1 MIKWINTRF
10 WESVARLILRNRF
23 VFLAAIVATTF
34 FLSTQWSNIRFS
46 FTEASLLPDNHP
58 FNTFYQEFLDRFGEE
73 GNVVVLAVQ
82 DAHFFSPE
90 KLAAWK
96 ALGDSLALDSSV
108 GNVVGISELTQ
119 LKRNK
124 RKRIFEL
131 APIPHQQPKT
141 KEEAIALKRYLFQQQ
156 PLYDNLL
163 FNKET
168 NVVQTAVYLRTDVVN
183 SGARQTFVDK
193 TLVPLVKNFEVQTG
207 LDVRVSG
214 MPYIRT
220 INAQMILNEIG
231 LFVVVATLVTT
242 LIFFFFFRSYRA
254 TFISMSIVVI
264 GVMWAFGIIGL
275 LGFEITV
282 LTALIP
288 PIIIVIGVPNCIFLI
303 NKYQN
308 EIKKHGNQARSLQ
321 RVISKIGNA
330 TLMTNMTTACGF
342 ATFMLTNSTLLR
354 EFGIVASINIMMIF
368 LLSLL
373 MIPIIYSFM
382 SIPKKKHLEHLNRK
396 WMSGFVSWMERMVK
410 QHRVSVYFVAIIAL
424 MLSIVGMYEIRL
436 SGTII
441 DDMPKK
447 ASFYQDIRFFETHFK
462 GVMPIEIMVDTKRK
476 NGATRLSTLNRM
488 NRLEE
493 NLREIPELSTPISA
507 VTVAKYLK
515 QSFYNG
521 NPKYFQLPTNQE
533 NNFIRAHAKNLGG
546 EANFLTRLVDS
557 TGQYARITVMLQ
569 DVTTERMEAIE
580 KQIQNSINKYF
591 PADVFEVS
599 MTGKAL
605 GYLKGTRFLVRNLV
619 VSLSLA
625 ILLIALF
632 MAYMFR
638 SFRMILIS
646 LLPNV
651 IPLILTAGMMGFLG
665 IAIKPSTI
673 LVFSV
678 AFGISVDDTIHF
690 LVKYRQE
697 LQSSKW
703 NIKKSVY
710 TALRETGV
718 SMFYT
723 SIVLFFGFSVF
734 MISSYGGTV
743 ALGGLVSATLLFAML
758 ANLILLPSLLLSLEK
773 QIANERTLKE
783 PKFQILPENEA
794 E

>member
-10 WESVARLILRNRF
+10 WASVARLILRNRIL
-23 VFLAAIVATTF
+23 FLVAIVANTF
-34 FLSTQWSNIRFS
+34 FLSTQWGNIRFS
-46 FTEASLLPDNHP
+46 FTEANLLPDNHP
-58 FNTFYQEFLDRFGEE
+58 FNTYYERFLDRFGEE
-73 GNVVVLAVQ
+73 GNMVVIAVQ
-82 DAHFFSPE
+82 DNQFFTVE
-90 KLAAWK
+90 KLTAWK
-96 ALGDSLALDSSV
+96 ALGDNLAASPSIEYM
-108 GNVVGISELTQ
+108 VGISELTQ
-119 LKRNK
+119 LKRNTKK
-124 RKRIFEL
+124 RVFESV
-131 APIPHQQPKT
+131 PIPYQNPKT
-141 KEEAIALKRYLFQQQ
+141 KEEATALKQWLFQQQ
-156 PLYDNLL
+156 PLYNELL

-168 NVVQTAVYLRTDVVN
+168 DVVQTGLYLRPEVVN
-183 SGARQTFVDK
+183 SGERQAFVDDVLMPK
-193 TLVPLVKNFEVQTG
+193 IAAFEAETG

-220 INAQMILNEIG
+220 INAKMILDEIG
-231 LFVVVATLVTT
+231 LFVVAATLVTT
-242 LIFFFFFRSYRA
+242 LIFFFFFRSYQA

-275 LGFEITV
+275 LGYEITV

-308 EIKKHGNQARSLQ
+308 EIKNHGNQARSLQ

-342 ATFMLTNSTLLR
+342 ATFILTNSTLLR
-354 EFGIVASINIMMIF
+354 EFGIMASINIMMIF

-382 SIPKKKHLEHLNRK
+382 SIPNKKHLEHLNRK
-396 WMSGFVSWMERMVK
+396 WMSGFVGWMERMVK
-410 QHRVSVYFVAIIAL
+410 QYRVSVYFISVIAL
-424 MLSIVGMYEIRL
+424 MLSIIGMYEIRL
-436 SGTII
+436 SGTIV

-447 ASFYQDIRFFETHFK
+447 ADFYKDIQFFETHFK

-476 NGATRLSTLNRM
+476 NGVTRLSTLNRI
-488 NRLEE
+488 NRLE
-493 NLREIPELSTPISA
+493 NDLREIPELSNPVSA
-507 VTVAKYLK
+507 VAVAKYLK
-515 QSFYNG
+515 QAFYNG

-533 NNFIRAHAKNLGG
+533 NNFIRAHTKNLGDKTS
-546 EANFLTRLVDS
+546 FLTRLVDE
-557 TGQYARITVMLQ
+557 TGQFARITVMLK
-569 DVTTERMEAIE
+569 DVSTERMEAIE
-580 KQIQNSINKYF
+580 QQVQNSINKYF
-591 PADVFEVS
+591 PANRFDVS

-678 AFGISVDDTIHF
+678 AFGISVDDTIHY

-697 LQSSKW
+697 LQATKW

-710 TALRETGV
+710 AALRETGV

-783 PKFQILPENEA
+783 PKFQIFPENQA

>member
-10 WESVARLILRNRF
+10 WESVARLILRNRI
-23 VFLAAIVATTF
+23 VFLLAILSTTF
-34 FLSTQWSNIRFS
+34 LLSTQWSNIRFS
-46 FTEASLLPDNHP
+46 FTEANLLPDNHP
-58 FNTFYQEFLDRFGEE
+58 FNAFYEEFLDRFGEE
-73 GNVVVLAVQ
+73 GNMIVLAVRD
-82 DAHFFSPE
+82 DAFFEPE
-90 KLAAWK
+90 KLAAWA
-96 ALGDSLALDSSV
+96 ALGDSLASSPSV
-108 GNVVGISELTQ
+108 ENVVDISRLTQ
-119 LKRNK
+119 LRRND
-124 RKRIFEL
+124 RKKVFEITPL
-131 APIPHQQPKT
+131 TYQRPKT
-141 KEEAIALKRYLFQQQ
+141 QAEATALKEWLYKQ
-156 PLYDNLL
+156 PLYDGLL
-163 FNKET
+163 FNQET
-168 NVVQTAVYLRTDVVN
+168 SVIQTAVYLKVEVVN
-183 SGARQTFVDK
+183 SGARQQFVDNLLANK
-193 TLVPLVKNFEVQTG
+193 VGAFENETG
-207 LDVRVSG
+207 LDIRVSG

-220 INAQMILNEIG
+220 LNAKMILDEIG
-231 LFVVVATLVTT
+231 LFVLMATLVTT

-321 RVISKIGNA
+321 RVISKVGNA

-342 ATFMLTNSTLLR
+342 ATFTLTNSSLLR

-382 SIPKKKHLEHLNRK
+382 SIPNKKHLEHLNRL
-396 WMSGFVSWMERMVK
+396 WISGFIKWMERMVK
-410 QHRVSVYFVAIIAL
+410 HRRVSIYFISVLTL
-424 MLSIVGMYEIRL
+424 MLSIIGIYEIRL

-447 ASFYQDIRFFETHFK
+447 SDFYQDIRFFETHFK
-462 GVMPIEIMVDTKRK
+462 GVMPIEIMIDTKRA
-476 NGATRLSTLNRM
+476 NVATRLSTLNRM
-488 NRLEE
+488 NRLE
-493 NLREIPELSTPISA
+493 NDLLEISELSNPVSA
-507 VTVAKYLK
+507 VSIAKYLK
-515 QSFYNG
+515 QSYFNG
-521 NPKYFQLPTNQE
+521 NPKYFQLPTKQQD
-533 NNFIRAHAKNLGG
+533 NFIRAHSKNLDG
-546 EANFLTRLVDS
+546 EVNFLKSLVDP
-557 TGQYARITVMLQ
+557 TGQFARMTVMLQ

-580 KQIQNSINKYF
+580 MEIKKSIDKHFSTDRFN
-591 PADVFEVS
+591 VS
-599 MTGKAL
+599 ITGKAL

-619 VSLSLA
+619 VSLGLA

-638 SFRMILIS
+638 SFRMIIIS

-678 AFGISVDDTIHF
+678 AFGISVDDTIHY

-697 LQSSKW
+697 LKANQW

-710 TALRETGV
+710 SALRETGV

-773 QIANERTLKE
+773 QIANENTLKE
-783 PKFQILPENEA
+783 PKFQILPEKEA

>member
-10 WESVARLILRNRF
+10 WGSVARLILRNRIL
-23 VFLAAIVATTF
+23 FLVAILATTF
-34 FLSTQWSNIRFS
+34 FLSTQWGNIRFS
-46 FTEASLLPDNHP
+46 FTEANLLPDNHP
-58 FNTFYQEFLDRFGEE
+58 FNTYYERFLARFGEE
-73 GNVVVLAVQ
+73 GNMVVIAVQ
-82 DAHFFSPE
+82 DQQFFTPE
-90 KLAAWK
+90 KLASWK
-96 ALGDSLALDSSV
+96 ALGDSLAASPSIEY
-108 GNVVGISELTQ
+108 VVGISELTQ
-119 LKRNK
+119 LKRNTKK
-124 RKRIFEL
+124 RAFEV
-131 APIPHQQPKT
+131 APIPYQQPKT
-141 KEEAIALKRYLFQQQ
+141 NEEATALKQWLFQQQ
-156 PLYDNLL
+156 PLYNELL

-168 NVVQTAVYLRTDVVN
+168 GVVQTGVYLRPEIVN
-183 SGARQTFVDK
+183 SGERQAFVDK
-193 TLVPLVKNFEVQTG
+193 VLMPKIAAFEAQTG

-220 INAQMILNEIG
+220 INTKMILDEIG
-231 LFVVVATLVTT
+231 LFVVAATLVTT

-275 LGFEITV
+275 LGYEITV

-354 EFGIVASINIMMIF
+354 EFGVVASINIMMIF
-368 LLSLL
+368 ILSLL

-396 WMSGFVSWMERMVK
+396 WMSGFVAWMERMVK
-410 QHRVSVYFVAIIAL
+410 QHRVTVYFISVIAL

-436 SGTII
+436 SGTIV

-447 ASFYQDIRFFETHFK
+447 AAFYKDIRFFETHFK

-476 NGATRLSTLNRM
+476 NGATRLSTLNRI
-488 NRLEE
+488 NRFE
-493 NLREIPELSTPISA
+493 NDLREIPELSPPVSA
-507 VTVAKYLK
+507 VAVAKYLK
-515 QSFYNG
+515 QAFYNG

-533 NNFIRAHAKNLGG
+533 NNFIRAHAKNLGD
-546 EANFLTRLVDS
+546 EANFLTRLVDE

-569 DVTTERMEAIE
+569 DVSTERMEAIE
-580 KQIQNSINKYF
+580 EQMQKSIDKYF
-591 PADVFEVS
+591 PANRFDVS

-678 AFGISVDDTIHF
+678 AFGISVDDTIHY

-697 LQSSKW
+697 LQATKW
-703 NIKKSVY
+703 NVKKSVY
-710 TALRETGV
+710 AALRETGV

-758 ANLILLPSLLLSLEK
+758 ANLILLPALLLSLEK
-773 QIANERTLKE
+773 QIANKRTLKE

>member
-10 WESVARLILRNRF
+10 WESVARLILRNRI
-23 VFLAAIVATTF
+23 VFLLAILSTTF
-34 FLSTQWSNIRFS
+34 LLSTQWSNIRFS
-46 FTEASLLPDNHP
+46 FTEANLLPDNHP
-58 FNTFYQEFLDRFGEE
+58 FNAFYEEFLDRFGEE
-73 GNVVVLAVQ
+73 GNMIVLAVR
-82 DAHFFSPE
+82 DNAFFEPE
-90 KLAAWK
+90 KLAAWA
-96 ALGDSLALDSSV
+96 ALGDSLAASPSV
-108 GNVVGISELTQ
+108 ENVVDISRLTQ
-119 LKRNK
+119 LRRND
-124 RKRIFEL
+124 RKKVFEITPL
-131 APIPHQQPKT
+131 TYQRPKT
-141 KEEAIALKRYLFQQQ
+141 QAEATALKEWLYKQQ
-156 PLYDNLL
+156 PLYDGLL
-163 FNKET
+163 FNQET
-168 NVVQTAVYLRTDVVN
+168 SVIQTAVYLKAEVVN
-183 SGARQTFVDK
+183 SGARQQFVDK
-193 TLVPLVKNFEVQTG
+193 LLANKVGAFENETG
-207 LDVRVSG
+207 LDIRVSG

-220 INAQMILNEIG
+220 LNAKMILDEIG
-231 LFVVVATLVTT
+231 LFVLMATLVTT

-321 RVISKIGNA
+321 RVISKVGNA

-342 ATFMLTNSTLLR
+342 ATFTLTNSSLLR

-382 SIPKKKHLEHLNRK
+382 SIPNKKHLEHLNRL
-396 WMSGFVSWMERMVK
+396 WISGFIEWMERMVK
-410 QHRVSVYFVAIIAL
+410 HRRVSIYFISVLTL
-424 MLSIVGMYEIRL
+424 MLSIIGIYEIRL

-447 ASFYQDIRFFETHFK
+447 SDFYQDIRFFETHFK
-462 GVMPIEIMVDTKRK
+462 GVMPIEIMIDTKRA

-488 NRLEE
+488 NRLE
-493 NLREIPELSTPISA
+493 NDLLEISELSNPVSVVSI
-507 VTVAKYLK
+507 AKYLK
-515 QSFYNG
+515 QSYFNG
-521 NPKYFQLPTNQE
+521 NPKYFQLPTKQQD
-533 NNFIRAHAKNLGG
+533 NFIRAHSKNLDG
-546 EANFLTRLVDS
+546 EVNFLKSLVDP
-557 TGQYARITVMLQ
+557 TGQFARMTVMLQ

-580 KQIQNSINKYF
+580 MEIKKSIDKHFSTDRFN
-591 PADVFEVS
+591 VS
-599 MTGKAL
+599 ITGKAL

-619 VSLSLA
+619 VSLGLA

-638 SFRMILIS
+638 SFRMIIIS

-678 AFGISVDDTIHF
+678 AFGISVDDTIHY

-697 LQSSKW
+697 LKANQW

-710 TALRETGV
+710 SALRETGV

-773 QIANERTLKE
+773 QIANENTLKE
-783 PKFQILPENEA
+783 PKFQIFPEKEA

>member
-10 WESVARLILRNRF
+10 WESVARLILRNRI
-23 VFLAAIVATTF
+23 VFLLAILSTTF
-34 FLSTQWSNIRFS
+34 LLSTQWSNIRFS
-46 FTEASLLPDNHP
+46 FTEANLLPDNHP
-58 FNTFYQEFLDRFGEE
+58 FNAFYEEFLDRFGEE
-73 GNVVVLAVQ
+73 GNMIVLAVRD
-82 DAHFFSPE
+82 DAFFEPE
-90 KLAAWK
+90 KLAAWA
-96 ALGDSLALDSSV
+96 ALGDSLAASPSV
-108 GNVVGISELTQ
+108 ENVVDISRLTQ
-119 LKRNK
+119 LRRND
-124 RKRIFEL
+124 RKKVFEITPL
-131 APIPHQQPKT
+131 TYQRPKT
-141 KEEAIALKRYLFQQQ
+141 QAEATALKEWLYKQ
-156 PLYDNLL
+156 PLYDGLL
-163 FNKET
+163 FNQET
-168 NVVQTAVYLRTDVVN
+168 SVIQTAVYLKVEVVN
-183 SGARQTFVDK
+183 SGARQQFVDNLLANK
-193 TLVPLVKNFEVQTG
+193 VGAFENETG
-207 LDVRVSG
+207 LDIRVSG

-220 INAQMILNEIG
+220 LNAKMILDEIG
-231 LFVVVATLVTT
+231 LFVLMATLVTT

-321 RVISKIGNA
+321 RVISKVGNA

-342 ATFMLTNSTLLR
+342 ATFTLTNSSLLR

-382 SIPKKKHLEHLNRK
+382 SIPNKKHLEHLNRL
-396 WMSGFVSWMERMVK
+396 WISGFIEWMERMVK
-410 QHRVSVYFVAIIAL
+410 HRRVSIYFISVLTL
-424 MLSIVGMYEIRL
+424 MLSIIGIYEIRL

-447 ASFYQDIRFFETHFK
+447 SDFYQDIRFFETHFK
-462 GVMPIEIMVDTKRK
+462 GVMPIEIMIDTKRA

-488 NRLEE
+488 NRLE
-493 NLREIPELSTPISA
+493 NDLLEISELSNPVSA
-507 VTVAKYLK
+507 VSIAKYLK
-515 QSFYNG
+515 QSYFNG
-521 NPKYFQLPTNQE
+521 NPKYFQLPTKQQD
-533 NNFIRAHAKNLGG
+533 NFIRAHSKNLDG
-546 EANFLTRLVDS
+546 EVNFLKSLVDP
-557 TGQYARITVMLQ
+557 TGQFARMTVMLQ

-580 KQIQNSINKYF
+580 MEIKKSIDKHFSTDRFN
-591 PADVFEVS
+591 VS
-599 MTGKAL
+599 ITGKAL

-619 VSLSLA
+619 VSLGLA

-638 SFRMILIS
+638 SFRMIIIS

-678 AFGISVDDTIHF
+678 AFGISVDDTIHY

-697 LQSSKW
+697 LKANQW

-710 TALRETGV
+710 SALRETGV

-773 QIANERTLKE
+773 QIANENTLKE
-783 PKFQILPENEA
+783 PKFQILPEKEA

>member
-10 WESVARLILRNRF
+10 WESVARLILRNRI
-23 VFLAAIVATTF
+23 VFLLAILSTTF
-34 FLSTQWSNIRFS
+34 LLSTQWSNIRFS
-46 FTEASLLPDNHP
+46 FTEANLLPDNHP

-73 GNVVVLAVQ
+73 GNMIVLAVQ
-82 DAHFFSPE
+82 DDAFFEPE
-90 KLAAWK
+90 KLAAWA
-96 ALGDSLALDSSV
+96 ALGDSLAASPSIE
-108 GNVVGISELTQ
+108 NVVDVSRLTQ
-119 LKRNK
+119 LKRND
-124 RKRIFEL
+124 RKKVFEV
-131 APIPHQQPKT
+131 APLPYQKPKT
-141 KEEAIALKRYLFQQQ
+141 QAEANALKEWLYEQQ
-156 PLYDNLL
+156 PLYDGLL

-168 NVVQTAVYLRTDVVN
+168 NVIQTAVYLKTEVVN
-183 SGARQTFVDK
+183 SGARQRFVDN
-193 TLVPLVKNFEVQTG
+193 LLADNVAAFEKQTG

-220 INAQMILNEIG
+220 LNAKMILDEIG
-231 LFVVVATLVTT
+231 LFVLMATLVTT

-321 RVISKIGNA
+321 RVIAKIGNA

-342 ATFMLTNSTLLR
+342 ATFTLTNSSLLR
-354 EFGIVASINIMMIF
+354 EFGVVASINIMMIF

-382 SIPKKKHLEHLNRK
+382 AIPNKKHLEHLNRV
-396 WMSGFVSWMERMVK
+396 WMSGFVRWMERIVK
-410 QHRVSVYFVAIIAL
+410 HRRVSVYFISVLAL
-424 MLSIVGMYEIRL
+424 MLSIVGIYEIRL

-447 ASFYQDIRFFETHFK
+447 APFYQDIRFFETHFK
-462 GVMPIEIMVDTKRK
+462 GVMPIEIMIDTKRA

-488 NRLEE
+488 NRLESD
-493 NLREIPELSTPISA
+493 LLEIPELSNPVSA
-507 VTVAKYLK
+507 VSVAKYLK
-515 QSFYNG
+515 QSYYNG
-521 NPKYFQLPTNQE
+521 NPKYFQLPTRQQD
-533 NNFIRAHAKNLGG
+533 NFIRAHAKNLKGDL
-546 EANFLTRLVDS
+546 NFLKSLVDP
-557 TGQYARITVMLQ
+557 TGQFARMTVMLQ
-569 DVTTERMEAIE
+569 DVTTARMEAIE
-580 KQIQNSINKYF
+580 LEVKKSIDKHFAVDQFN
-591 PADVFEVS
+591 VS
-599 MTGKAL
+599 VTGKAL

-619 VSLSLA
+619 VSLGLA

-697 LQSSKW
+697 LKATRW

-710 TALRETGV
+710 SALRETGV

-758 ANLILLPSLLLSLEK
+758 ANLILLPALLLSLEK
-773 QIANERTLKE
+773 QIANENILKE
-783 PKFQILPENEA
+783 PKFQILPEKEA

>member
-10 WESVARLILRNRF
+10 WESVARLILRNRI
-23 VFLAAIVATTF
+23 VFLLAILGTTF
-34 FLSTQWSNIRFS
+34 LLSTQWSNIRFS
-46 FTEASLLPDNHP
+46 FTEANLLPDNHP

-73 GNVVVLAVQ
+73 GNLIVLAVQ
-82 DAHFFSPE
+82 DEAFFEPE
-90 KLAAWK
+90 KLAAWA
-96 ALGDSLALDSSV
+96 ALGDSLAGSPNIE
-108 GNVVGISELTQ
+108 NVVDVSRLTQ
-119 LKRNK
+119 LKRND
-124 RKRIFEL
+124 RKKVFEV
-131 APIPHQQPKT
+131 APLPYQRPKT
-141 KEEAIALKRYLFQQQ
+141 QAEASALKEWLYKQQ
-156 PLYDNLL
+156 PLYDGLL
-163 FNKET
+163 FNQET
-168 NVVQTAVYLRTDVVN
+168 GVIQTAVYLKTEVVN
-183 SGARQTFVDK
+183 SGARQQFVDN
-193 TLVPLVKNFEVQTG
+193 LLADNVAAFEKQTG
-207 LDVRVSG
+207 LDIRVSG

-220 INAQMILNEIG
+220 LNAKMILDEIG
-231 LFVVVATLVTT
+231 LFVLMATLVTT

-254 TFISMSIVVI
+254 TFISMSVVVI

-308 EIKKHGNQARSLQ
+308 GIKKHGNQARSLQ
-321 RVISKIGNA
+321 RVISKVGNA

-342 ATFMLTNSTLLR
+342 ATFTLTNSSLLR

-382 SIPKKKHLEHLNRK
+382 PIPNKKHLEHLNRK
-396 WMSGFVSWMERMVK
+396 WMSGFVKWMERMVK
-410 QHRVSVYFVAIIAL
+410 HRRVSVYFISVLAL
-424 MLSIVGMYEIRL
+424 MLSIVGIYEIRL

-447 ASFYQDIRFFETHFK
+447 ADFYQDIRFFETHFK
-462 GVMPIEIMVDTKRK
+462 GVMPIEIMIDTKRA

-488 NRLEE
+488 NRLESD
-493 NLREIPELSTPISA
+493 LLEIPELSNPVSA
-507 VTVAKYLK
+507 VSVAKYLK
-515 QSFYNG
+515 QSYYNG
-521 NPKYFQLPTNQE
+521 NPKYFQLPTRQQD
-533 NNFIRAHAKNLGG
+533 NFIRAHAKNLKG
-546 EANFLTRLVDS
+546 EVNFLKSLVDP
-557 TGQYARITVMLQ
+557 TGQFARMTVMLQ
-569 DVTTERMEAIE
+569 DVTTERMGAIE
-580 KQIQNSINKYF
+580 MEVKKSIDKHF
-591 PADVFEVS
+591 AADRFNVS
-599 MTGKAL
+599 ITGKAL

-619 VSLSLA
+619 VSLGLA

-697 LQSSKW
+697 LKATRW

-710 TALRETGV
+710 SALRETGV

-758 ANLILLPSLLLSLEK
+758 ANLVLLPSLLLSLEK
-773 QIANERTLKE
+773 QIANENTLKE
-783 PKFQILPENEA
+783 PKFQILTEKEA

>member
-1 MIKWINTRF
+1 
-10 WESVARLILRNRF
+10 
-23 VFLAAIVATTF
+23 
-34 FLSTQWSNIRFS
+34 
-46 FTEASLLPDNHP
+46 
-58 FNTFYQEFLDRFGEE
+58 
-73 GNVVVLAVQ
+73 VLAVQ
-82 DAHFFSPE
+82 DDAFFEPE
-90 KLAAWK
+90 KLAAWA
-96 ALGDSLALDSSV
+96 ALGDSLAASPSIE
-108 GNVVGISELTQ
+108 NVVDVSRLTQ
-119 LKRNK
+119 LKRND
-124 RKRIFEL
+124 RKKVFEV
-131 APIPHQQPKT
+131 APLPYQKSKT
-141 KEEAIALKRYLFQQQ
+141 QAEANALKEWLYEQQ
-156 PLYDNLL
+156 PLYDGLL

-168 NVVQTAVYLRTDVVN
+168 NVIQTAVYLKTEVVN
-183 SGARQTFVDK
+183 SGARQRFVDI
-193 TLVPLVKNFEVQTG
+193 LLADNVAAFEKQTG

-220 INAQMILNEIG
+220 LNAKMILDEIG
-231 LFVVVATLVTT
+231 LFVLMATLVTT

-342 ATFMLTNSTLLR
+342 ATFTLTNSSLLR

-373 MIPIIYSFM
+373 MIPIIYSYM
-382 SIPKKKHLEHLNRK
+382 AIPNKKHLEHLNRV
-396 WMSGFVSWMERMVK
+396 WMSGFVSWMERIVK
-410 QHRVSVYFVAIIAL
+410 HRRVSVYFISVLAL
-424 MLSIVGMYEIRL
+424 MLSIVGIYEIRL

-447 ASFYQDIRFFETHFK
+447 ADFYQDIRFFETHFK
-462 GVMPIEIMVDTKRK
+462 GVMPIEIMIDTKRA

-488 NRLEE
+488 NRLESD
-493 NLREIPELSTPISA
+493 LLEIPELSNPVSA
-507 VTVAKYLK
+507 VSVAKYLK
-515 QSFYNG
+515 QSYYNG
-521 NPKYFQLPTNQE
+521 NPKYFQLPTRQQD
-533 NNFIRAHAKNLGG
+533 NFIRAHAKNLKGDV
-546 EANFLTRLVDS
+546 NFLKSLVDP
-557 TGQYARITVMLQ
+557 TGQFARMTVMLQ
-569 DVTTERMEAIE
+569 DVTTARMEAIE
-580 KQIQNSINKYF
+580 LEVKKSIDKHFAVDQFN
-591 PADVFEVS
+591 VS
-599 MTGKAL
+599 VTGKAL

-619 VSLSLA
+619 VSLGLA

-697 LQSSKW
+697 LKATRW

-710 TALRETGV
+710 SALRETGV

-758 ANLILLPSLLLSLEK
+758 ANLILLPALLLSLEK
-773 QIANERTLKE
+773 QIANENILKE
-783 PKFQILPENEA
+783 PKFQILPEKEA

>member
-1 MIKWINTRF
+1 MI
-10 WESVARLILRNRF
+10 
-23 VFLAAIVATTF
+23 
-34 FLSTQWSNIRFS
+34 
-46 FTEASLLPDNHP
+46 
-58 FNTFYQEFLDRFGEE
+58 
-73 GNVVVLAVQ
+73 VLAVQ
-82 DAHFFSPE
+82 DDAFFEPE
-90 KLAAWK
+90 KLAAWA
-96 ALGDSLALDSSV
+96 ALGDSLAASPSIE
-108 GNVVGISELTQ
+108 NVVDVSRLTQ
-119 LKRNK
+119 LKRND
-124 RKRIFEL
+124 RKKVFEV
-131 APIPHQQPKT
+131 APLPYQKSKT
-141 KEEAIALKRYLFQQQ
+141 QAEANALKEWLYEQQ
-156 PLYDNLL
+156 PLYDGLL

-168 NVVQTAVYLRTDVVN
+168 NVIQTAVYLKTEVVN
-183 SGARQTFVDK
+183 SGARQRFVDN
-193 TLVPLVKNFEVQTG
+193 LLADNVAAFEKQTG

-220 INAQMILNEIG
+220 LNAKMILDEIG
-231 LFVVVATLVTT
+231 LFVLMATLVTT
-242 LIFFFFFRSYRA
+242 FIFFFFFRSYRA

-321 RVISKIGNA
+321 RVIAKIGNA

-342 ATFMLTNSTLLR
+342 ATFTLTNSSLLR
-354 EFGIVASINIMMIF
+354 EFGVVASINIMMIF

-382 SIPKKKHLEHLNRK
+382 AIPNKKHLEHLNRV
-396 WMSGFVSWMERMVK
+396 WMSGFVRWMERIVK
-410 QHRVSVYFVAIIAL
+410 HRRVSVYFISVLAL
-424 MLSIVGMYEIRL
+424 MLSIVGIYEIRL

-447 ASFYQDIRFFETHFK
+447 ADFYQDIRFFETHFK
-462 GVMPIEIMVDTKRK
+462 GVMPIEIMIDTKRA

-488 NRLEE
+488 NRLESD
-493 NLREIPELSTPISA
+493 LLEIPELSNPVSA
-507 VTVAKYLK
+507 VSVAKYLK
-515 QSFYNG
+515 QSYYNG
-521 NPKYFQLPTNQE
+521 NPKYFQLPTRQQD
-533 NNFIRAHAKNLGG
+533 NFIRAHAKNLKGDL
-546 EANFLTRLVDS
+546 NFLKSLVDP
-557 TGQYARITVMLQ
+557 TGQFARMTVMLQ
-569 DVTTERMEAIE
+569 DVTTARMEAIE
-580 KQIQNSINKYF
+580 LEVKKSIDKHFAVDQFN
-591 PADVFEVS
+591 VS
-599 MTGKAL
+599 VTGKAL

-619 VSLSLA
+619 VSLGLA

-678 AFGISVDDTIHF
+678 AFGISVDDTIHY

-697 LQSSKW
+697 LQANRWKL
-703 NIKKSVY
+703 KK
-710 TALRETGV
+710 ALYAAWRETGV

-723 SIVLFFGFSVF
+723 SIVLFFGFSLF

-758 ANLILLPSLLLSLEK
+758 ANLILLPTLLLSLEK
-773 QIANERTLKE
+773 KIANKQILKE
-783 PKFQILPENEA
+783 PKFKVLPKEEA

>member
-10 WESVARLILRNRF
+10 WESVARLILRNRI
-23 VFLAAIVATTF
+23 VFLLAILSTTF
-34 FLSTQWSNIRFS
+34 LLSTQWSNIRFS
-46 FTEASLLPDNHP
+46 FTEANLLPDNHP
-58 FNTFYQEFLDRFGEE
+58 FNAFYEEFLDRFGEE
-73 GNVVVLAVQ
+73 GNMIVLAVRD
-82 DAHFFSPE
+82 DAFFEPE
-90 KLAAWK
+90 KLAAWA
-96 ALGDSLALDSSV
+96 ALGDSLAASPSV
-108 GNVVGISELTQ
+108 ENVVDISRLTQ
-119 LKRNK
+119 LRRNDRKKVFEITPLTYKR
-124 RKRIFEL
+124 
-131 APIPHQQPKT
+131 PKT
-141 KEEAIALKRYLFQQQ
+141 QAEATALKEWLYKQQ
-156 PLYDNLL
+156 PLYDGLL
-163 FNKET
+163 FNQET
-168 NVVQTAVYLRTDVVN
+168 SVIQTAVYLKAEVVN
-183 SGARQTFVDK
+183 SGARQQFVDK
-193 TLVPLVKNFEVQTG
+193 LLANKVGAFENETG
-207 LDVRVSG
+207 LDIRVSG

-220 INAQMILNEIG
+220 LNAKMILDEIG
-231 LFVVVATLVTT
+231 LFVLMATLVTT

-321 RVISKIGNA
+321 RVISKVGNA

-342 ATFMLTNSTLLR
+342 ATFTLTNSSLLR

-382 SIPKKKHLEHLNRK
+382 SIPNKKHLEHLNRL
-396 WMSGFVSWMERMVK
+396 WISGFIEWMERMVK
-410 QHRVSVYFVAIIAL
+410 HRRVSIYFISVLTL
-424 MLSIVGMYEIRL
+424 MLSIIGIYEIRL

-447 ASFYQDIRFFETHFK
+447 SDFYQDIQFFETHFK
-462 GVMPIEIMVDTKRK
+462 GVMPIEIMIDTKRA

-488 NRLEE
+488 NRLE
-493 NLREIPELSTPISA
+493 NDLLEISELSNPVSA
-507 VTVAKYLK
+507 VSIAKYLK
-515 QSFYNG
+515 QSYFNG
-521 NPKYFQLPTNQE
+521 NPKYFQLPTKQQD
-533 NNFIRAHAKNLGG
+533 NFIRAHSKNLDG
-546 EANFLTRLVDS
+546 EVNFLKSLVDP
-557 TGQYARITVMLQ
+557 TGQFARMTVMLQ

-580 KQIQNSINKYF
+580 MEIKKSIDKHFSTDRFN
-591 PADVFEVS
+591 VS
-599 MTGKAL
+599 ITGKAL

-619 VSLSLA
+619 VSLGLA

-638 SFRMILIS
+638 SFRMIIIS

-678 AFGISVDDTIHF
+678 AFGISVDDTIHY

-697 LQSSKW
+697 LKANQW

-710 TALRETGV
+710 SALRETGV

-773 QIANERTLKE
+773 QIANENTLKE
-783 PKFQILPENEA
+783 PKFQILPEKEA

>member
-10 WESVARLILRNRF
+10 WESVARLILRNRIM
-23 VFLAAIVATTF
+23 FLLAILSTTF
-34 FLSTQWSNIRFS
+34 LLSTQWSNIRFS
-46 FTEASLLPDNHP
+46 FTEANLLPDNHP
-58 FNTFYQEFLDRFGEE
+58 FNNFYQEFLDRFGEE
-73 GNVVVLAVQ
+73 GNMIVLAVQ
-82 DAHFFSPE
+82 DDAFFEPE
-90 KLAAWK
+90 KLAAWA
-96 ALGDSLALDSSV
+96 ALGDSLAASPSIE
-108 GNVVGISELTQ
+108 NVVDVSRLTQ
-119 LKRNK
+119 LKRND
-124 RKRIFEL
+124 RKKVFEV
-131 APIPHQQPKT
+131 APLPYQKSKT
-141 KEEAIALKRYLFQQQ
+141 QAEANALKEWLYEQQ
-156 PLYDNLL
+156 PLYDGLL

-168 NVVQTAVYLRTDVVN
+168 NVIQTAVYLKTEVVN
-183 SGARQTFVDK
+183 SGARQRFVDN
-193 TLVPLVKNFEVQTG
+193 LLADNVAAFEKQTG

-220 INAQMILNEIG
+220 LNAKMILDEIG
-231 LFVVVATLVTT
+231 LFVLMATLVTT

-342 ATFMLTNSTLLR
+342 ATFTLTNSSLLR

-373 MIPIIYSFM
+373 MIPIIYSYM
-382 SIPKKKHLEHLNRK
+382 AIPNKKHLEHLNRV
-396 WMSGFVSWMERMVK
+396 WMSGFVSWMERIVK
-410 QHRVSVYFVAIIAL
+410 HRRVSVYFISVLAL
-424 MLSIVGMYEIRL
+424 MLSIVGIYEIRL

-447 ASFYQDIRFFETHFK
+447 APFYQDIRFFETHFK
-462 GVMPIEIMVDTKRK
+462 GVMPIEIMIDTKRA

-488 NRLEE
+488 NRLESD
-493 NLREIPELSTPISA
+493 LLEIPELSNPVSA
-507 VTVAKYLK
+507 VSVAKYLK
-515 QSFYNG
+515 QSYYNG
-521 NPKYFQLPTNQE
+521 NPKYFQLPTRQQD
-533 NNFIRAHAKNLGG
+533 NFIRAHAKNLKGDV
-546 EANFLTRLVDS
+546 NFLKSLVDP
-557 TGQYARITVMLQ
+557 TGQFARMTVMLQ
-569 DVTTERMEAIE
+569 DVTTARMEAIE
-580 KQIQNSINKYF
+580 LEVKKSIDKHFAVDQFN
-591 PADVFEVS
+591 VS
-599 MTGKAL
+599 VTGKAL

-619 VSLSLA
+619 VSLGLA

-697 LQSSKW
+697 LKATRW

-710 TALRETGV
+710 SALRETGV

-758 ANLILLPSLLLSLEK
+758 ANLILLPALLLSLEK
-773 QIANERTLKE
+773 QIANENILKE
-783 PKFQILPENEA
+783 PKFQILPEKEA

>member
-10 WESVARLILRNRF
+10 WESVARLILRNRI
-23 VFLAAIVATTF
+23 VFLLAILSTTF
-34 FLSTQWSNIRFS
+34 LLSTQWSNIRFS
-46 FTEASLLPDNHP
+46 FTEANLLPDNHP
-58 FNTFYQEFLDRFGEE
+58 FNAFYEEFLDRFGEE
-73 GNVVVLAVQ
+73 GNMIVLAVR
-82 DAHFFSPE
+82 DNAFFEPE
-90 KLAAWK
+90 KLAAWA
-96 ALGDSLALDSSV
+96 ALGDSLAASPSV
-108 GNVVGISELTQ
+108 ENVVDISRLTQ
-119 LKRNK
+119 LRRND
-124 RKRIFEL
+124 RKKVFEITPL
-131 APIPHQQPKT
+131 TYQRPKT
-141 KEEAIALKRYLFQQQ
+141 QAEATALKEWLYKQQ
-156 PLYDNLL
+156 PLYDGLL
-163 FNKET
+163 FNQET
-168 NVVQTAVYLRTDVVN
+168 SVIQTAVYLKAEVVN
-183 SGARQTFVDK
+183 SGARQQFVDK
-193 TLVPLVKNFEVQTG
+193 LLANKVGAFENETG
-207 LDVRVSG
+207 LDIRVSG

-220 INAQMILNEIG
+220 LNAKMILDEIG
-231 LFVVVATLVTT
+231 LFVLMATLVTT

-321 RVISKIGNA
+321 RVISKVGNA

-342 ATFMLTNSTLLR
+342 ATFTLTNSSLLR

-382 SIPKKKHLEHLNRK
+382 SIPNKKHLEHLNRL
-396 WMSGFVSWMERMVK
+396 WISGFIEWMERMVK
-410 QHRVSVYFVAIIAL
+410 HRRVSIYFISVLTL
-424 MLSIVGMYEIRL
+424 MLSIIGIYEIRL

-447 ASFYQDIRFFETHFK
+447 SDFYQDIRFFETHFK
-462 GVMPIEIMVDTKRK
+462 GVMPIEIMIDTKRA

-488 NRLEE
+488 NRLE
-493 NLREIPELSTPISA
+493 NDLLEISELSNPVSA
-507 VTVAKYLK
+507 VSIAKYLK
-515 QSFYNG
+515 QSYFNG
-521 NPKYFQLPTNQE
+521 NPKYFQLPTKQQD
-533 NNFIRAHAKNLGG
+533 NFIRAHSKNLDG
-546 EANFLTRLVDS
+546 EVNFLKSLVDP
-557 TGQYARITVMLQ
+557 TGQFARMTVMLQ

-580 KQIQNSINKYF
+580 MEIKKSIDKHFSTDRFN
-591 PADVFEVS
+591 VS
-599 MTGKAL
+599 ITGKAL

-619 VSLSLA
+619 VSLGLA

-638 SFRMILIS
+638 SFRMIIIS

-678 AFGISVDDTIHF
+678 AFGISVDDTIHY

-697 LQSSKW
+697 LKANQW

-710 TALRETGV
+710 SALRETGV

-773 QIANERTLKE
+773 QIANENTLKE
-783 PKFQILPENEA
+783 PKFQIFPEKEA

>member
-10 WESVARLILRNRF
+10 WESVARLILRNRIL
-23 VFLAAIVATTF
+23 FLGAILATTF
-34 FLSTQWSNIRFS
+34 FLSTQWGNIRFS

-58 FNTFYQEFLDRFGEE
+58 FNAYYQQFLDRFGEE
-73 GNVVVLAVQ
+73 GNIVVLAVQ
-82 DAHFFSPE
+82 DPQFFTPE
-90 KLAAWK
+90 KLASWK
-96 ALGDSLALDSSV
+96 ALGDSLSQTKGV
-108 GNVVGISELTQ
+108 ENVLGISELTP

-124 RKRIFEL
+124 RKKIFEFGAL
-131 APIPHQQPKT
+131 PYSKPKT
-141 KEEAIALKRYLFQQQ
+141 KEEALALKRWLFEQQ

-168 NVVQTAVYLRTDVVN
+168 NVVQTVVYLHTNVVN
-183 SGARQTFVDK
+183 SGKRQRFVDEI
-193 TLVPLVKNFEVQTG
+193 LVPLVTDFEKQTG

-220 INAQMILNEIG
+220 INAQMILDEIG

-242 LIFFFFFRSYRA
+242 LIFFLFFRSYRA
-254 TFISMSIVVI
+254 TFISMSVVVI

-275 LGFEITV
+275 LGYEITV

-354 EFGIVASINIMMIF
+354 EFGVVASINIMMIF
-368 LLSLL
+368 ILSLL
-373 MIPIIYSFM
+373 MIPIVYSFM
-382 SIPKKKHLEHLNRK
+382 PIPNKKHLEHLNRK

-410 QHRVSVYFVAIIAL
+410 HHRVSVYFVAVIAL
-424 MLSIVGMYEIRL
+424 MLSIIGMYEIRL

-447 ASFYQDIRFFETHFK
+447 AGFYQDIRFFETHFK

-476 NGATRLSTLNRM
+476 NGATRLSNLNRM
-488 NRLEE
+488 NRLE
-493 NLREIPELSTPISA
+493 NDLREIPELSTPVSA
-507 VTVAKYLK
+507 VTVVKYLK
-515 QSFYNG
+515 QVFYNE

-533 NNFIRAHAKNLGG
+533 NNFIRAHAKNLGD
-546 EANFLTRLVDS
+546 EAGVLTRLVDS

-569 DVTTERMEAIE
+569 DVATERMEAIE
-580 KQIQNSINKYF
+580 QQIQTSIDKYF
-591 PADVFEVS
+591 PADRFEVS

-646 LLPNV
+646 LLPNI

-697 LQSSKW
+697 LQATKW

-710 TALRETGV
+710 VALRETGI

-758 ANLILLPSLLLSLEK
+758 SNLILLPSLLLSLEK

>member
-10 WESVARLILRNRF
+10 WESVARLILRNRI
-23 VFLAAIVATTF
+23 VFLLAILGTTF
-34 FLSTQWSNIRFS
+34 LLSTQWSNIRFS
-46 FTEASLLPDNHP
+46 FTEANLLPDNHP
-58 FNTFYQEFLDRFGEE
+58 FNTFYQEFLDRFSEE
-73 GNVVVLAVQ
+73 GNLIVLAVQ
-82 DAHFFSPE
+82 DEAFFEPE
-90 KLAAWK
+90 KLAAWA
-96 ALGDSLALDSSV
+96 ALGDSLVASPSTE
-108 GNVVGISELTQ
+108 NVVDISRLTQ
-119 LKRNK
+119 LKRND
-124 RKRIFEL
+124 RKKVFEV
-131 APIPHQQPKT
+131 APLPYQRPKT
-141 KEEAIALKRYLFQQQ
+141 QAEASALKEWLYKQQ
-156 PLYDNLL
+156 PLYDGLL
-163 FNKET
+163 FNQET
-168 NVVQTAVYLRTDVVN
+168 GVIQTTIYLKTAVVN
-183 SGARQTFVDK
+183 SGERQQFVDN
-193 TLVPLVKNFEVQTG
+193 LLADNVAAFEKQTG

-220 INAQMILNEIG
+220 LNAKMILDEIG
-231 LFVVVATLVTT
+231 LFVLMATLVTT

-321 RVISKIGNA
+321 RVISKVGNA

-342 ATFMLTNSTLLR
+342 ATFTLTNSSLLR

-382 SIPKKKHLEHLNRK
+382 SIPNKKHLEHLNRE
-396 WMSGFVSWMERMVK
+396 WMSGFINWMERMVK
-410 QHRVSVYFVAIIAL
+410 HRRVSVYFISVFAL
-424 MLSIVGMYEIRL
+424 MLSIVGIYEIRL

-447 ASFYQDIRFFETHFK
+447 ADFYQDIRFFETHFK
-462 GVMPIEIMVDTKRK
+462 GVMPIEIMIDTKRA

-488 NRLEE
+488 NKLESD
-493 NLREIPELSTPISA
+493 LLEIPELSSPVSA
-507 VTVAKYLK
+507 VSVAKYLK
-515 QSFYNG
+515 QSYYNG
-521 NPKYFQLPTNQE
+521 NPKYFQLPTRQQD
-533 NNFIRAHAKNLGG
+533 NFIRAHAKNLKG
-546 EANFLTRLVDS
+546 EVNFLKSLVDP
-557 TGQYARITVMLQ
+557 TGQFARITVMLQ

-580 KQIQNSINKYF
+580 MEVKKSIDKHF
-591 PADVFEVS
+591 AADRFNVS
-599 MTGKAL
+599 ITGKAL

-619 VSLSLA
+619 VSLGLA

-697 LQSSKW
+697 LKATRW
-703 NIKKSVY
+703 NIKKAVY
-710 TALRETGV
+710 SALHETGV

-723 SIVLFFGFSVF
+723 SIVLLFGFSVF
-734 MISSYGGTV
+734 MTSSYGGTV

-773 QIANERTLKE
+773 KIANKNTLKE
-783 PKFQILPENEA
+783 PKFQILPEKEA

>member
-1 MIKWINTRF
+1 MIKWVNTRF
-10 WESVARLILRNRF
+10 WGSVARLILRNR
-23 VFLAAIVATTF
+23 VLFLAAILGATF
-34 FLSTQWSNIRFS
+34 FLSTQWGNIRFS
-46 FTEASLLPDNHP
+46 FTEANLLPDNHP
-58 FNTFYQEFLDRFGEE
+58 FNSFYEQFLDRFGEE
-73 GNVVVLAVQ
+73 GNVIVLAIQ
-82 DAHFFSPE
+82 DDHFFMPE
-90 KLAAWK
+90 KLSAWK
-96 ALGDSLALDSSV
+96 ALGDSLAKSESIES
-108 GNVVGISELTQ
+108 VVGISTLTQ
-119 LKRNK
+119 LQRNTK
-124 RKRIFEL
+124 KRIFEL
-131 APIPHQQPKT
+131 APIPHQSPKT
-141 KEEAIALKRYLFQQQ
+141 NEEAAALKQWLYQQ
-156 PLYDNLL
+156 PLYDELL
-163 FNKET
+163 LNKET
-168 NVVQTAVYLRTDVVN
+168 GVVQTVVYLHPEVVN
-183 SGARQTFVDK
+183 SGERQAFVDTVLLPK
-193 TLVPLVKNFEVQTG
+193 IEAFEAETG
-207 LDVRVSG
+207 LDISVSG

-220 INAQMILNEIG
+220 INAQMILNEIA

-254 TFISMSIVVI
+254 TIISMSIVVI

-275 LGFEITV
+275 LGYEITV

-354 EFGIVASINIMMIF
+354 EFGVVASINIMMIF

-373 MIPIIYSFM
+373 MIPIVYSFM
-382 SIPKKKHLEHLNRK
+382 PVPNKKHLKHLNRK

-410 QHRVSVYFVAIIAL
+410 HRRVTVYFVSVFAL

-447 ASFYQDIRFFETHFK
+447 AGFYKDIRFFETHFK

-488 NRLEE
+488 DRLE
-493 NLREIPELSTPISA
+493 NDLREIPELSNPVSA

-515 QSFYNG
+515 QAFYNG
-521 NPKYFQLPTNQE
+521 NPKYFQLPSNQE

-546 EANFLTRLVDS
+546 EANFLNRLVDS
-557 TGQYARITVMLQ
+557 TGQNARITVMLK

-580 KQIQNSINKYF
+580 QQIQNSIDKYF
-591 PADVFEVS
+591 PSAQFEVS

-697 LQSSKW
+697 LQATNW

-710 TALRETGV
+710 AALRETGV

-783 PKFQILPENEA
+783 PKFQILPEKEA

>member
-10 WESVARLILRNRF
+10 WGSVARLILRNRIL
-23 VFLAAIVATTF
+23 FLAAIVATTF
-34 FLSTQWSNIRFS
+34 FLSTQWGNIRFS
-46 FTEASLLPDNHP
+46 FTEANLLPDNHP
-58 FNTFYQEFLDRFGEE
+58 FNTYYERFLDRFGEE
-73 GNVVVLAVQ
+73 GNMVVIAVQ
-82 DAHFFSPE
+82 DNQFFTPE
-90 KLAAWK
+90 KLATWK
-96 ALGDSLALDSSV
+96 ALGDSLAASPSIEY
-108 GNVVGISELTQ
+108 VVGISELTQ
-119 LKRNK
+119 LKRNTKK
-124 RKRIFEL
+124 RVFES
-131 APIPHQQPKT
+131 APIPYQKPKT
-141 KEEAIALKRYLFQQQ
+141 NEEATALKQWLFQQQ
-156 PLYDNLL
+156 PLYNELL

-168 NVVQTAVYLRTDVVN
+168 AVVQTGVYLRPEVVN
-183 SGARQTFVDK
+183 SGERQAFVDNV
-193 TLVPLVKNFEVQTG
+193 LVPKIAAFESDTG
-207 LDVRVSG
+207 LNVRVSG

-220 INAQMILNEIG
+220 INAKMILDEIG
-231 LFVVVATLVTT
+231 LFVVAATLVTT

-275 LGFEITV
+275 LGYEITV

-382 SIPKKKHLEHLNRK
+382 SIPNKKHLEHLNRK
-396 WMSGFVSWMERMVK
+396 WMSGFVAWMERMVK
-410 QHRVSVYFVAIIAL
+410 QHRVSVYFISVIAL

-436 SGTII
+436 SGTIV

-447 ASFYQDIRFFETHFK
+447 ADFYKDIRFFETHFK

-476 NGATRLSTLNRM
+476 NGATRLSTLNRI
-488 NRLEE
+488 NRLE
-493 NLREIPELSTPISA
+493 NDLREIPELSNPVSA
-507 VTVAKYLK
+507 VAVAKYLK
-515 QSFYNG
+515 QAFYNG

-533 NNFIRAHAKNLGG
+533 NNFIRAHAKNLGD
-546 EANFLTRLVDS
+546 EASFLTRLVDE
-557 TGQYARITVMLQ
+557 TGQFARITVMLQ
-569 DVTTERMEAIE
+569 DVSTERMEAIE
-580 KQIQNSINKYF
+580 QQMLNSINKYF
-591 PADVFEVS
+591 PADRFDVS

-678 AFGISVDDTIHF
+678 AFGISVDDTIHY

-697 LQSSKW
+697 LQATKW
-703 NIKKSVY
+703 NVKKSVY
-710 TALRETGV
+710 AALRETGV

>member
-10 WESVARLILRNRF
+10 WGSVARLILRNRIL
-23 VFLAAIVATTF
+23 FLVAIAATTF
-34 FLSTQWSNIRFS
+34 FLSTQWGNIRFS
-46 FTEASLLPDNHP
+46 FTEANLLPDNHP
-58 FNTFYQEFLDRFGEE
+58 FNTYYERFLDRFGEE
-73 GNVVVLAVQ
+73 GNMVVIAVQ
-82 DAHFFSPE
+82 DKQFFTPK

-96 ALGDSLALDSSV
+96 ALGDSLAASPSIAH
-108 GNVVGISELTQ
+108 VVGISELTQ
-119 LKRNK
+119 LKRNTKK
-124 RKRIFEL
+124 RLFEV
-131 APIPHQQPKT
+131 APIPYQQPKT
-141 KEEAIALKRYLFQQQ
+141 NEEATALKQWLFQQQ
-156 PLYDNLL
+156 PLYNELL

-168 NVVQTAVYLRTDVVN
+168 DVIQTGVYLRPEVVN
-183 SGARQTFVDK
+183 SGERQAFVDDVLIPK
-193 TLVPLVKNFEVQTG
+193 TTVFEAMTG
-207 LDVRVSG
+207 IDVRVSG

-220 INAQMILNEIG
+220 INAKMILNEIG
-231 LFVVVATLVTT
+231 LFVVAATLVTT

-254 TFISMSIVVI
+254 TFISMAIVVI

-368 LLSLL
+368 VLSLL

-396 WMSGFVSWMERMVK
+396 WMSGFVAWMERMVK
-410 QHRVSVYFVAIIAL
+410 QHRVSVYFIAVIAL
-424 MLSIVGMYEIRL
+424 MLSIIGMYEIRL
-436 SGTII
+436 SGTIV

-447 ASFYQDIRFFETHFK
+447 ADFYKDIRFFETHFK

-476 NGATRLSTLNRM
+476 NGATRLSTLSRI
-488 NRLEE
+488 NRLE
-493 NLREIPELSTPISA
+493 NDLREIPELSNPVSA
-507 VTVAKYLK
+507 VAVAKYLK
-515 QSFYNG
+515 QAFYNG

-533 NNFIRAHAKNLGG
+533 NNFIRAHAKNLGD
-546 EANFLTRLVDS
+546 ETNFLTRLVDK
-557 TGQYARITVMLQ
+557 TGQFARITVMLQ
-569 DVTTERMEAIE
+569 DVSTERMEAIE
-580 KQIQNSINKYF
+580 QQIQKSIDKYF
-591 PADVFEVS
+591 PANRFDVS
-599 MTGKAL
+599 ITGKAL

-678 AFGISVDDTIHF
+678 AFGISVDDTIHY

-697 LQSSKW
+697 LQATKW
-703 NIKKSVY
+703 NVKKSVY
-710 TALRETGV
+710 AALRETGV

-758 ANLILLPSLLLSLEK
+758 ANLILLPALLLSLEK
-773 QIANERTLKE
+773 QIANEKILKE

>member
-10 WESVARLILRNRF
+10 WESVARLILRNRI
-23 VFLAAIVATTF
+23 VFLLAILGTTF
-34 FLSTQWSNIRFS
+34 LLSTQWSNIRFS
-46 FTEASLLPDNHP
+46 FTEANLLPDNHP
-58 FNTFYQEFLDRFGEE
+58 FNTFYQEFLDRFSEE
-73 GNVVVLAVQ
+73 GNLIVLAVQ
-82 DAHFFSPE
+82 DEAFFEPE
-90 KLAAWK
+90 KLAAWA
-96 ALGDSLALDSSV
+96 ALGDSLVASPSTE
-108 GNVVGISELTQ
+108 NVVDISRLTQ
-119 LKRNK
+119 LKRND
-124 RKRIFEL
+124 RKKVFEV
-131 APIPHQQPKT
+131 APLPYQRPKT
-141 KEEAIALKRYLFQQQ
+141 QAEASALKEWLYKQQ
-156 PLYDNLL
+156 PLYDGLL
-163 FNKET
+163 FNQET
-168 NVVQTAVYLRTDVVN
+168 GVIQTAIYLKTAVVN
-183 SGARQTFVDK
+183 SGERQQFVDN
-193 TLVPLVKNFEVQTG
+193 LLADNVAAFEKQTG

-220 INAQMILNEIG
+220 LNAKMILDEIG
-231 LFVVVATLVTT
+231 LFVLMATLVTT

-321 RVISKIGNA
+321 RVISKVGNA

-342 ATFMLTNSTLLR
+342 ATFTLTNSSLLR

-382 SIPKKKHLEHLNRK
+382 SIPNKKHLEHLNRE
-396 WMSGFVSWMERMVK
+396 WMSGFINWMERMVK
-410 QHRVSVYFVAIIAL
+410 HRRVSVYFISVFAL
-424 MLSIVGMYEIRL
+424 MLSIVGIYEIRL

-447 ASFYQDIRFFETHFK
+447 ADFYQDIRFFETHFK
-462 GVMPIEIMVDTKRK
+462 GVMPIEIMIDTKRA

-488 NRLEE
+488 NKLEGD
-493 NLREIPELSTPISA
+493 LLEIPELSSPVSA
-507 VTVAKYLK
+507 VSVAKYLK
-515 QSFYNG
+515 QSYYNG
-521 NPKYFQLPTNQE
+521 NPKYFQLPTRQQD
-533 NNFIRAHAKNLGG
+533 NFIRAHAKNLKG
-546 EANFLTRLVDS
+546 EVNFLKSLVDP
-557 TGQYARITVMLQ
+557 TGQFARITVMLQ

-580 KQIQNSINKYF
+580 MEVKKSIDKHF
-591 PADVFEVS
+591 AADRFNVS
-599 MTGKAL
+599 ITGKAL

-619 VSLSLA
+619 VSLGLA

-697 LQSSKW
+697 LKATRW
-703 NIKKSVY
+703 NIKKAVY
-710 TALRETGV
+710 SALHETGV

-723 SIVLFFGFSVF
+723 SIVLLFGFSVF
-734 MISSYGGTV
+734 MTSSYGGTV

-773 QIANERTLKE
+773 KIANKNTLKE
-783 PKFQILPENEA
+783 PKFQILPEKEA